1 MEDPQRNCRA
11 QLLSG
16 RAAQMAKDG
25 SFTYSAGP
33 YQGNKIKKVVFV
45 FSIYL

>member
-1 MEDPQRNCRA
+1 
-11 QLLSG
+11 
-16 RAAQMAKDG
+16 MAKVD

-45 FSIYL
+45 FSIYLYLEKELFVCF